1 MQKHSS
7 AMPDMEFVK
16 NNLVNDQKIPEFK
29 VSTALGSIFMDFN
42 IQYSELYIF
51 SCSTDLMLSDQV
63 PPGTVSFSCRIL
75 ANSPSSA
82 PFFPLGWVRN
92 HHSQALGFFP
102 PSLPPIPN
110 TTCSCSGQMRRGI
123 QVLNKQPLPQ

>member
-1 MQKHSS
+1 
-7 AMPDMEFVK
+7 MPDMEFVK
-16 NNLVNDQKIPEFK
+16 NNPVNDQKIPEFK
-29 VSTALGSIFMDFN
+29 VSTALGSIFMYFN

-102 PSLPPIPN
+102 PSHPQHNLFLLWPN
-110 TTCSCSGQMRRGI
+110 EKRDSSPQQTTFSTII
-123 QVLNKQPLPQ
+123 QRFTLEA